1 MSDQTQ
7 IASRY
12 ANAFFALVN
21 ESKASDKIEAE
32 LVGLLSLVQENEEF
46 TSFLSS
52 PSVTLSEQ
60 QSVLDDLAQKTK
72 LQQLT
77 HNLLKLLC
85 DNRRLALLG
94 AVIEDVLVRMEE
106 ARGELRA
113 EIVTAKALSAKQE
126 KQVTEM
132 IEKKTGRK
140 VNARVI
146 VKEDIIGGLIVKYGS
161 TMIDDS
167 VKSKLDKLKRQ
178 MKGAA

>member
-32 LVGLLSLVQENEEF
+32 LVGLLALVKENEEF
-46 TSFLSS
+46 ASFLQS
-52 PSVTLSEQ
+52 PSVKLSEQ
-60 QSVLDDLAQKTK
+60 QGVLDEIASKAK
-72 LQQLT
+72 LQDLT

-85 DNRRLALLG
+85 ENRRLAILG
-94 AVIEDVLVRMEE
+94 DVLEDILVRLEE

-113 EIVTAKALSAKQE
+113 DIIASKALSATQE

-146 VKEDIIGGLIVKYGS
+146 VKEEIIGGLIIKYGS